1 VYSGGC
7 DSRCLDYRAFAGRR
21 YTRLAFGLGIV
32 GRYLKEL
39 LGIMEE
45 LTGWPNLFKETA
57 WIGLT
62 HDFMIDNVHD
72 YWHTLFHM
80 WEV

>member
-1 VYSGGC
+1 M
-7 DSRCLDYRAFAGRR
+7 
-21 YTRLAFGLGIV
+21 GIV

>member
-7 DSRCLDYRAFAGRR
+7 DSRCLDYSAFAGRR

-45 LTGWPNLFKETA
+45 LTGWPYLSK
-57 WIGLT
+57 GDCMDRSHSRLY
-62 HDFMIDNVHD
+62 DR
-72 YWHTLFHM
+72 
-80 WEV
+80 